1 MAWYYASLRGSQ
13 HARGN
18 MTARRFLV
26 RGRVQG
32 VGFRYFVI
40 REASRLSLVGW
51 TRNLPDGAVEV
62 LAGGAE
68 ASLDSLERR
77 LGEGPPAAR
86 VTGVEV
92 SAPPPGEDLEA
103 LDGFDV
109 RY

>member
-1 MAWYYASLRGSQ
+1 
-13 HARGN
+13 
-18 MTARRFLV
+18 MTARRFVV

-40 REASRLSLVGW
+40 NEASRLSIAGW
-51 TRNLPDGAVEV
+51 ARNLPNGSVEV
-62 LAGGAE
+62 LASGEDA
-68 ASLDSLERR
+68 ALDALHRR

-92 SAPPPGEDLEA
+92 STPPPGEDLEA

>member
-1 MAWYYASLRGSQ
+1 MA
-13 HARGN
+13 
-18 MTARRFLV
+18 ARRFVV

-40 REASRLSLVGW
+40 REASRLALVGW

-62 LAGGAE
+62 LASGEE
-68 ASLDSLERR
+68 ASLEALQRR

-86 VTGVEV
+86 VLDVVV
-92 SAPPPGEDLEA
+92 SAPPVGENLEA

-109 RY
+109 RH

>member
-1 MAWYYASLRGSQ
+1 
-13 HARGN
+13 
-18 MTARRFLV
+18 MTARRFVV

-40 REASRLSLVGW
+40 REASRLSLTGW
-51 TRNLPDGAVEV
+51 TRNLPDGGVEV
-62 LAGGAE
+62 LASGEDA
-68 ASLDSLERR
+68 ALDALHRR

-86 VTGVEV
+86 VTEVEV
-92 SAPPPGEDLEA
+92 STAPPGEDLEA